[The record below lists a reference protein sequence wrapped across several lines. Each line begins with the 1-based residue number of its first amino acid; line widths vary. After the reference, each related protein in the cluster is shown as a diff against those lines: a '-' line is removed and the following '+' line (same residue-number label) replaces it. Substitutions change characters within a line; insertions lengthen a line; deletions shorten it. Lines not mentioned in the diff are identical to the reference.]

1 MGMEEQNSWWDKHEV
16 TIATVGLVSGMPT
29 VFEYSYSVAGEQ
41 YKGWDGFMDGRLV
54 IRNDQFIIAYNPD
67 KPEQHVFI
75 GTKDVISTRTLE
87 KRYFFSKATI
97 ERVGAYYNKDSTEIE
112 YVLYYRYY
120 REFKNGKVK
129 YWHGSATFYNSSPVS
144 ELNSFIGRSY
154 RVIYDKSNYS
164 REVLLLNEPIAPEG
178 VVDPMGNDRGAKK
191 DNEVFFEA
199 ISL

>member
-1 MGMEEQNSWWDKHEV
+1 MEEQNTWWKNRKETIGTVTSVASNPTSLRFYYFVGNTKFIGHGGFNTGRTVNIGDQF
-16 TIATVGLVSGMPT
+16 TIAYDP
-29 VFEYSYSVAGEQ
+29 E
-41 YKGWDGFMDGRLV
+41 
-54 IRNDQFIIAYNPD
+54 
-67 KPEQHVFI
+67 KPEQYVFI
-75 GTKDVISTRTLE
+75 ETKDVISTRTLE

-112 YVLYYRYY
+112 YVLYYRYN

-129 YWHGSATFYNSSPVS
+129 YWPGSASFYNSSSVS
-144 ELNSFIGRSY
+144 ELNDFVGRSY

-178 VVDPMGNDRGAKK
+178 VVDPMGKDRDAKN
-191 DNEVFFEA
+191 DNEVFFEP